1 MEIGTARVGRTMS
14 RTVVN
19 HVFPLFLSFLCSLIF
34 PLYEWPVGHTVT
46 RSIRQYI
53 RSSYVGRE
61 LHRFVATWSSRQ
73 LEFYLFPLFEFQHL
87 LQHDRSSFLSSSFPS
102 RCCRGRTG
110 HFISGRNFDL
120 PTTSLGWSVL
130 DSAYCLL
137 GVKYPAAADSAQSLS
152 WANKDS
158 DPARKENDDNTTEP
172 ATGEIKDKAAV
183 KKRKMRE

>member
-1 MEIGTARVGRTMS
+1 MLETRIQSKESGADDLDWLRHEITDRVHIA
-14 RTVVN
+14 N
-19 HVFPLFLSFLCSLIF
+19 
-34 PLYEWPVGHTVT
+34 
-46 RSIRQYI
+46 Q
-53 RSSYVGRE
+53 E
-61 LHRFVATWSSRQ
+61 LKWRCPFHG
-73 LEFYLFPLFEFQHL
+73 YL

-102 RCCRGRTG
+102 RCGRGRTG

-172 ATGEIKDKAAV
+172 ATGEVKDKAAV

>member
-61 LHRFVATWSSRQ
+61 LHWFVAAWSSQQ
-73 LEFYLFPLFEFQHL
+73 LEFYLFPLFEFQ
-87 LQHDRSSFLSSSFPS
+87 Q
-102 RCCRGRTG
+102 RCV
-110 HFISGRNFDL
+110 
-120 PTTSLGWSVL
+120 SVL
-130 DSAYCLL
+130 RRDIDVPEWGMRVWL
-137 GVKYPAAADSAQSLS
+137 GNA
-152 WANKDS
+152 
-158 DPARKENDDNTTEP
+158 E
-172 ATGEIKDKAAV
+172 
-183 KKRKMRE
+183 